1 MIFLGLQDLTILV
14 NIMGFWICVQD
25 CQHATLLY
33 KQGFH
38 KVLNMLDYGWI
49 MPEQTVLIMVGF
61 WISLGKVSEGFE
73 YVSGSKLGRAWEKG
87 KVGNMKITQ
96 GC

>member
-1 MIFLGLQDLTILV
+1 
-14 NIMGFWICVQD
+14 
-25 CQHATLLY
+25 
-33 KQGFH
+33 
-38 KVLNMLDYGWI
+38 
-49 MPEQTVLIMVGF
+49 MVGF
-61 WISLGKVSEGFE
+61 WISLGKVSQGFE